1 MSMGVWVWPLS
12 SFTPSIKSQHHSQT
26 GFQVQVESGHC
37 LLKALQW
44 LPRHGHQ
51 WPPRP
56 HTQSSVCSPHRT
68 VYSTLST
75 PPINVLILEM
85 LSSLCSPDS
94 TTSWVSSHML
104 VAPCKSPWL
113 ASRRAPLPTFSP
125 SAHTPWKSSFSL
137 VVFNVTCKCWLPS
150 PFQALASP
158 LKSRLKPE
166 CVINLPAERLRI
178 KPKLI
183 HTQAPDPCPPPTT
196 PLLAVFPESENDN
209 SNSPSVW
216 PNTQASYP

>member
-1 MSMGVWVWPLS
+1 MGVWVWPLS

-37 LLKALQW
+37 LLKTLQW

-51 WPPRP
+51 WPPQP
-56 HTQSSVCSPHRT
+56 HTQSSVGSPHPA
-68 VYSTLST
+68 VYSTHST

-85 LSSLCSPDS
+85 LSSLCSLDS
-94 TTSWVSSHML
+94 TTSWLSSHLL

-125 SAHTPWKSSFSL
+125 SAYTPWTSSFSL
-137 VVFNVTCKCWLPS
+137 LVFNVTCKRWLPS
-150 PFQALASP
+150 PSQALASP

-166 CVINLPAERLRI
+166 CVINLPTERLHI
-178 KPKLI
+178 KPKLM

>member
-1 MSMGVWVWPLS
+1 MGVWVWPLS

-51 WPPRP
+51 WPPQP
-56 HTQSSVCSPHRT
+56 HTQSSVGSPHPA
-68 VYSTLST
+68 VYSTHST

-94 TTSWVSSHML
+94 TTSWLSSHLL

-125 SAHTPWKSSFSL
+125 SAHIPWTSSFSL
-137 VVFNVTCKCWLPS
+137 VVFNVTCKRWLPS
-150 PFQALASP
+150 LDS
-158 LKSRLKPE
+158 
-166 CVINLPAERLRI
+166 NL
-178 KPKLI
+178 
-183 HTQAPDPCPPPTT
+183 
-196 PLLAVFPESENDN
+196 
-209 SNSPSVW
+209 SV
-216 PNTQASYP
+216 